1 MDSPFRQ
8 PTPRESQRELTRRR
22 LFDAAIE
29 EFRREGFD
37 RASITRIAKRAGV
50 SRASFYFHFPT
61 KDHVL
66 LELQWNLELR
76 IVERLRGHESLRSA
90 LHEFVEGLIEAE
102 DSVGDPELIR
112 DMIRIYTR
120 RPEELSLEDQPF
132 PLIFELG
139 RRFAAGAHSGELRA
153 GLEPAQATHLFLTSV
168 FGYLIGSNV
177 PPEAWRADLEVLNS
191 LYLRE
196 EHPEDT
202 APR

>member
-1 MDSPFRQ
+1 MESPFRQ
-8 PTPRESQRELTRRR
+8 QTPRESRRDLTRRR

-29 EFRREGFD
+29 EFRSEGFD
-37 RASITRIAKRAGV
+37 RASIARIAKRAGV

-90 LHEFVEGLIEAE
+90 LHEFIDGLIEAE
-102 DSVGDPELIR
+102 DSVGDPELNR
-112 DMIRIYTR
+112 DMFRIYTR
-120 RPEELSLEDQPF
+120 RPEGLSLEDQPF
-132 PLIFELG
+132 PVMFELG
-139 RRFAAGAHSGELRA
+139 RRFAVGAHNGELRA
-153 GLEPAQATHLFLTSV
+153 GLDPAQATHLFLTSV

-177 PPEAWRADLEVLNS
+177 PPEAWRADLEVLIS

-196 EHPEDT
+196 ATP
-202 APR
+202 

>member
-8 PTPRESQRELTRRR
+8 PTPRENQRALTRRR

-37 RASITRIAKRAGV
+37 RASVTRIAKRAGV

-90 LHEFVEGLIEAE
+90 LNEFVEGLIEAE
-102 DSVGDPELIR
+102 DSVGDRELNR

-120 RPEELSLEDQPF
+120 RPEGLSLETQPF
-132 PLIFELG
+132 PVMYELG
-139 RRFAAGAHSGELRA
+139 RCFLLGARKGELRA

-168 FGYLIGSNV
+168 FGYLSGSNG
-177 PPEAWRADLEVLNS
+177 PTESWRADLEVLSS

-196 EHPEDT
+196 ET
-202 APR
+202 S

>member
-1 MDSPFRQ
+1 MESPFRQ
-8 PTPRESQRELTRRR
+8 QTPRESKRDLTRKR

-37 RASITRIAKRAGV
+37 RASIARIAKRAGV

-76 IVERLRGHESLRSA
+76 IVERLRGHESLRST
-90 LHEFVEGLIEAE
+90 LLEFVEGLVEAE
-102 DSVGDPELIR
+102 ESVGDPELNR

-120 RPEELSLEDQPF
+120 RPEGLSLEDQPF
-132 PLIFELG
+132 PVLFELG
-139 RRFAAGAHSGELRA
+139 HRFATGARSGELRA
-153 GLEPAQATHLFLTSV
+153 GLDPAQATHLFLTSV
-168 FGYLIGSNV
+168 FGYLIGSSG
-177 PPEAWRADLEVLNS
+177 PSESWRADLEVLIS

-196 EHPEDT
+196 G
-202 APR
+202 AS